1 MGNVGDEQTELL
13 ANALDRISTACV
25 TVGIATPLAG
35 WIYDVGAF
43 RASLEIGSLAA
54 GSFGWV
60 FVAAGPHMAARRVL
74 RGLRP

>member
-1 MGNVGDEQTELL
+1 MGKVDDEQTKLL

-43 RASLEIGSLAA
+43 RASLEIGSLAT
-54 GSFGWV
+54 GLFGWV
-60 FVAAGPHMAARRVL
+60 FVAVGLHIAARRVL